1 MSSKDLTNNNERFKI
16 ASRITW
22 FTIIMNVILAI
33 GKVGIGIISNST
45 AMIADGLHTVSD
57 VGSSL
62 GIIVGFFI
70 SNKPEDSKHQY
81 GHEKAESISGFVLS
95 LMLIAVGVKIGYS
108 SFQLMISGNTQIPS
122 VLALWAALISII
134 VKELQFKITM
144 DVGKRINSSALK
156 ADAWHHRSDALSSI
170 AALIGIVGARMGYK
184 ILDPLAGFIVSII
197 VVKVGVD
204 LFIKGYNELMDS
216 SIEEDEFTQI
226 LSLVMRET
234 EIKNVNDLKARKH
247 GSKVYVDIEVC
258 VDSSITVLEGHDIA
272 EDVEKVIYSNLDN
285 VKKVLVHVEPCLDS
299 KCINCNELS
308 FKI

>member
-170 AALIGIVGARMGYK
+170 AALIGIAGARMGYK